1 MKNLSTTLK
10 KGSFVV
16 GLMIAAI
23 LVCKPANAGE
33 GGMTFSITG
42 KDFYSRGNLNSNNH
56 ENPGAATDLMIPLSR
71 SLSLDL
77 RLSSVGRG
85 HSPSGEKEFGTPPI
99 PILRAPGSD
108 LRYSRLGVGL
118 SFGF

>member
-10 KGSFVV
+10 KGFFVV

-23 LVCKPANAGE
+23 LVCKLANAGE
-33 GGMTFSITG
+33 GGMTFSLSG
-42 KDFYSRGNLNSNNH
+42 KDFYSRGNLNSNNR
-56 ENPGAATDLMIPLSR
+56 ENPPGATDLIIPLSG

-85 HSPSGEKEFGTPPI
+85 QSSSGGKEFGTPPI
-99 PILRAPGSD
+99 PILKAPGSD